1 MKIFDK
7 NKLEKINDRQLRY
20 KIVYS
25 ILFILMIALVIK
37 LFHLT
42 IMNGDDYRDKADNN
56 RLKDVKITAPRGNI
70 YDRNGKLLAGVKTSP
85 AVQILKDEFNR
96 LNKDEKVS
104 KIEELTRILNKD
116 GASWDTDDYFLG
128 INYFVYSSDVDYFTE
143 SKSPKEK
150 VLDIILENKLVE
162 DILKLRIEKNS
173 SSKFSYYIIKKVIR
187 DLQLKGIYVP
197 SDFFDVDSGDISF
210 SKDKKYEEY
219 AKDKDLSKGIY
230 SHVADLVKDDKSII
244 RKILDQPLA
253 RKLVY
258 DELKKKNLLKNIE
271 LSPLVDLN
279 RYNLLLIKSE
289 LNKQNSKVTLETS
302 AKDDF
307 YNMVRK
313 FTMDKLLSYVKV
325 DKKGNKIIPAE
336 ILLKKLEEKNID
348 TNVEYTLVKDEKDKE
363 KVQFNYKDNEKKD
376 IEPLTHLI
384 SLAEENNL
392 LYDFVLS
399 DDIKNIAQEVN
410 TENNIILKISIT
422 NKSFDYVYNINRTEI
437 KNRYKVKDDYTGESL
452 FSTLKKT
459 YSIEDLDDYTAYNYL
474 VLNRKVEL
482 QGDKAYIPITL
493 TYGISEPCV
502 SHIKEKFENNKGFT
516 VSMEPIRHYPN
527 GELASHILGY
537 IGKISQ
543 QDEIEKYTKDKG
555 YSSDS
560 FIGKTGVEES
570 QEVSLKGQDGFKKVM
585 VDNRG
590 NRTETISETQAV
602 PGKNVY
608 LSIDSDLQ
616 KVAEESLKRTLES
629 IRNGSEYKSKWGSYR
644 PNESHKNATSGAV
657 VVLDVK
663 TGKVLALASYP
674 SYDPNLFVT
683 GISNSD
689 WISLF
694 PEDARDFLAPRPL
707 YNIATQSISQP
718 GSTFKL
724 ASALAALEKGLNP
737 NENINCQGVMD
748 VGDTKFGCW
757 IWNQYKRTHGN
768 ENLRTALRDSCNY
781 YFYALALGENPKS
794 NKKTGTK
801 ITIEDL
807 SKTVKE
813 LGLGERTGIEINV
826 PKESKGVVP
835 DSNTKKSL
843 TKIMLKQK
851 LEKEIDKYIL
861 DGKNKEDYD
870 FNKIIDTIV
879 NWTDEETVLSRT
891 EVIKRLKK
899 LELKAEEAV
908 GNSKV
913 TLADMI
919 KFDYLNQASWSN
931 ADSLNTVIGQGQ
943 NAYTPIQMARY
954 MAMIA
959 NGGQKLKTSVIEKIV
974 SHDNKTVSFQNN
986 PETEKSTF
994 NPKNLKYILEGM
1006 NMASK
1011 TSENSKIFK
1020 NLPIEIG
1027 TKTGTA
1033 QKSGINPVT
1042 GQAYD
1047 NYAWNVSFAP
1057 YNKPEIAIATV
1068 IFQGGAGA
1076 YCGPIVRD
1084 IIGQYLDNK
1093 SESGEKIQSDKQN
1106 DNNSEN
1112 GENLIGD

>member
-25 ILFILMIALVIK
+25 ILFFLMGALVLK

-42 IMNGDDYRDKADNN
+42 IINGDDYRNKADNN

-96 LNKDEKVS
+96 LSKDEKVE
-104 KIEELTRILNKD
+104 KIEELTTILNKD

-143 SKSPKEK
+143 LKSPKEK

-173 SSKFSYYIIKKVIR
+173 SSNFSYYIIKKVIR

-197 SDFFDVDSGDISF
+197 SDFFDVDSGDITF
-210 SKDKKYEEY
+210 TKGDKYKEY

-230 SHVADLVKDDKSII
+230 SHVANLVKDDKSII

-258 DELKKKNLLKNIE
+258 EELKSKNLLKNIE
-271 LSPLVDLN
+271 LRPLVDLN

-289 LNKQNSKVTLETS
+289 LNKQNSKVTLETD

-325 DKKGNKIIPAE
+325 DKNGNKVIPAE
-336 ILLKKLEEKNID
+336 VLLKKLEEKNID
-348 TNVEYTLVKDEKDKE
+348 ANVEYTLVKDEKDKE
-363 KVQFNYKDNEKKD
+363 TVQFNYKDNEKKD

-384 SLAEENNL
+384 SIAEENNL

-399 DDIKNIAQEVN
+399 DDIKFVAQEVN
-410 TENNIILKISIT
+410 TENNIILRISIT
-422 NKSFDYVYNINRTEI
+422 SKSFDYVYNINRTEI
-437 KNRYKVKDDYTGESL
+437 KNRYKIKEDYTAESL

-459 YSIEDLDDYTAYNYL
+459 YSIDNLDDYIAYSYL

-493 TYGISEPCV
+493 TYGISEPCI
-502 SHIKEKFENNKGFT
+502 SHIKEKFENNNGFT
-516 VSMEPIRHYPN
+516 VSMEPIRYYPN

-543 QDEIEKYTKDKG
+543 QDEIDKYTKDKG

-570 QEVSLKGQDGFKKVM
+570 QEVSLKGKDGFKKVM

-608 LSIDSDLQ
+608 LSIDSNLQ
-616 KVAEESLKRTLES
+616 KVAEESLKNTLES
-629 IRNGSEYKSKWGSYR
+629 IRNGSEYKSKWGSYTPHER
-644 PNESHKNATSGAV
+644 HRNATSGAV

-694 PEDARDFLAPRPL
+694 PEDPRDFLAPRPL
-707 YNIATQSISQP
+707 YNIATQSVSQP

-724 ASALAALEKGLNP
+724 ASALTALEKGLNP
-737 NENINCQGVMD
+737 NENINCQGIMD

-757 IWNQYKRTHGN
+757 IWNQYQRTHGN

-826 PKESKGVVP
+826 PRESKGVVP

-843 TKIMLKQK
+843 TKIMLKNK
-851 LEKEIDKYIL
+851 LEKEIEKYIL
-861 DGKNKEDYD
+861 DDKNKEDYD

-879 NWTDEETVLSRT
+879 NWTEEESVPSRT
-891 EVIKRLKK
+891 EVIERLKQM
-899 LELKAEEAV
+899 ELNAEEPI

-913 TLADMI
+913 SLADMI

-954 MAMIA
+954 MAMIS
-959 NGGQKLKTSVIEKIV
+959 NGGQKVKTSVIEKIV
-974 SHDNKTVSFQNN
+974 SYDNKTVSFQNN
-986 PETEKSTF
+986 PETEKSSF
-994 NPKNLKYILEGM
+994 NPQNLKYILEGM

-1011 TSENSKIFK
+1011 TSENAKIFK

-1027 TKTGTA
+1027 IKTGTA
-1033 QKSGINPVT
+1033 QKSGTNPVT

-1057 YNKPEIAIATV
+1057 YNNPEIAIATV

-1076 YCGPIVRD
+1076 FCGPIVRD
-1084 IIGQYLDNK
+1084 IVGQYIDNK
-1093 SESGEKIQSDKQN
+1093 AESGQNVQSDKQN

-1112 GENLIGD
+1112 NDNLIGD

>member
-25 ILFILMIALVIK
+25 ILFILMIALVVK

-197 SDFFDVDSGDISF
+197 SDFFDVDNGDISF

-219 AKDKDLSKGIY
+219 TKDKDLSKGIY

-363 KVQFNYKDNEKKD
+363 KVQLNYKDNEKKD

-459 YSIEDLDDYTAYNYL
+459 YSIEDLDDYTAYSYL

-543 QDEIEKYTKDKG
+543 QDEIEKYTKD
-555 YSSDS
+555 
-560 FIGKTGVEES
+560 
-570 QEVSLKGQDGFKKVM
+570 
-585 VDNRG
+585 R
-590 NRTETISETQAV
+590 
-602 PGKNVY
+602 
-608 LSIDSDLQ
+608 
-616 KVAEESLKRTLES
+616 
-629 IRNGSEYKSKWGSYR
+629 
-644 PNESHKNATSGAV
+644 
-657 VVLDVK
+657 
-663 TGKVLALASYP
+663 
-674 SYDPNLFVT
+674 
-683 GISNSD
+683 
-689 WISLF
+689 
-694 PEDARDFLAPRPL
+694 
-707 YNIATQSISQP
+707 
-718 GSTFKL
+718 
-724 ASALAALEKGLNP
+724 
-737 NENINCQGVMD
+737 
-748 VGDTKFGCW
+748 
-757 IWNQYKRTHGN
+757 
-768 ENLRTALRDSCNY
+768 
-781 YFYALALGENPKS
+781 
-794 NKKTGTK
+794 
-801 ITIEDL
+801 
-807 SKTVKE
+807 
-813 LGLGERTGIEINV
+813 
-826 PKESKGVVP
+826 
-835 DSNTKKSL
+835 
-843 TKIMLKQK
+843 
-851 LEKEIDKYIL
+851 
-861 DGKNKEDYD
+861 
-870 FNKIIDTIV
+870 
-879 NWTDEETVLSRT
+879 
-891 EVIKRLKK
+891 
-899 LELKAEEAV
+899 
-908 GNSKV
+908 
-913 TLADMI
+913 
-919 KFDYLNQASWSN
+919 
-931 ADSLNTVIGQGQ
+931 
-943 NAYTPIQMARY
+943 
-954 MAMIA
+954 
-959 NGGQKLKTSVIEKIV
+959 
-974 SHDNKTVSFQNN
+974 
-986 PETEKSTF
+986 
-994 NPKNLKYILEGM
+994 
-1006 NMASK
+1006 
-1011 TSENSKIFK
+1011 
-1020 NLPIEIG
+1020 
-1027 TKTGTA
+1027 
-1033 QKSGINPVT
+1033 
-1042 GQAYD
+1042 
-1047 NYAWNVSFAP
+1047 
-1057 YNKPEIAIATV
+1057 
-1068 IFQGGAGA
+1068 
-1076 YCGPIVRD
+1076 
-1084 IIGQYLDNK
+1084 
-1093 SESGEKIQSDKQN
+1093 
-1106 DNNSEN
+1106 
-1112 GENLIGD
+1112 

>member
-25 ILFILMIALVIK
+25 ILFILMIALVVK

-437 KNRYKVKDDYTGESL
+437 MNRYKVKDDYTGESL

-459 YSIEDLDDYTAYNYL
+459 YSIEDLDDYTAYSYL

-616 KVAEESLKRTLES
+616 KVAEE
-629 IRNGSEYKSKWGSYR
+629 
-644 PNESHKNATSGAV
+644 
-657 VVLDVK
+657 
-663 TGKVLALASYP
+663 
-674 SYDPNLFVT
+674 
-683 GISNSD
+683 
-689 WISLF
+689 
-694 PEDARDFLAPRPL
+694 
-707 YNIATQSISQP
+707 
-718 GSTFKL
+718 
-724 ASALAALEKGLNP
+724 
-737 NENINCQGVMD
+737 
-748 VGDTKFGCW
+748 
-757 IWNQYKRTHGN
+757 
-768 ENLRTALRDSCNY
+768 
-781 YFYALALGENPKS
+781 
-794 NKKTGTK
+794 
-801 ITIEDL
+801 
-807 SKTVKE
+807 
-813 LGLGERTGIEINV
+813 
-826 PKESKGVVP
+826 
-835 DSNTKKSL
+835 
-843 TKIMLKQK
+843 
-851 LEKEIDKYIL
+851 
-861 DGKNKEDYD
+861 
-870 FNKIIDTIV
+870 
-879 NWTDEETVLSRT
+879 
-891 EVIKRLKK
+891 
-899 LELKAEEAV
+899 
-908 GNSKV
+908 
-913 TLADMI
+913 
-919 KFDYLNQASWSN
+919 
-931 ADSLNTVIGQGQ
+931 
-943 NAYTPIQMARY
+943 
-954 MAMIA
+954 
-959 NGGQKLKTSVIEKIV
+959 
-974 SHDNKTVSFQNN
+974 
-986 PETEKSTF
+986 
-994 NPKNLKYILEGM
+994 
-1006 NMASK
+1006 
-1011 TSENSKIFK
+1011 
-1020 NLPIEIG
+1020 
-1027 TKTGTA
+1027 
-1033 QKSGINPVT
+1033 
-1042 GQAYD
+1042 
-1047 NYAWNVSFAP
+1047 
-1057 YNKPEIAIATV
+1057 
-1068 IFQGGAGA
+1068 
-1076 YCGPIVRD
+1076 
-1084 IIGQYLDNK
+1084 
-1093 SESGEKIQSDKQN
+1093 
-1106 DNNSEN
+1106 
-1112 GENLIGD
+1112 